1 MEGLFEQYMS
11 GKEPSVAEEIC
22 VELAVHTAVE
32 EEVINPLL
40 GSEVRNADDLRR
52 HAEEEHLEVSALS
65 HGSSSSV
72 LTMPART
79 S

>member
-1 MEGLFEQYMS
+1 M
-11 GKEPSVAEEIC
+11 AEEIC
-22 VELAVHTAVE
+22 VELAVHTAVA

-65 HGSSSSV
+65 HGSRSSV